1 MRNKSTPIAAL
12 FLLVTGLYGI
22 AATAQPHPILPGQT
36 SNDDQPFPLRQTPV
50 YFEVNLLLN
59 PVYVAQVSSK
69 FRLNGHRL
77 PIPQAYRPKFYSTQ
91 PWQKAFSSIEEIQDQ
106 ANSAYASI
114 RLAFLE
120 NSSIPFLHHIRLVV
134 GATHEK
140 MQGDS
145 AATVDYRYK
154 DGGTEATVMLE
165 KNITYRLSNRQ
176 YQSTGI
182 IFGINAQ
189 AGFFESVAKV
199 RTIINYNGYTIISN
213 DTNQRWQWPSPRNGW
228 GWIAGLDME
237 VGGLVCHDY
246 FISRDF
252 TQNCCIGRGLFWFF
266 RRFGITL
273 ASKIMIDGLYSADGV
288 TARLPPG
295 NEAIAN
301 ASGNRLRINNY
312 SLFLAGPLINIK
324 WISLK

>member
-1 MRNKSTPIAAL
+1 MQKKSRLIAPL
-12 FLLVTGLYGI
+12 FILVAGLCGI
-22 AATAQPHPILPGQT
+22 TVTAQPHLILPDQT
-36 SNDDQPFPLRQTPV
+36 SNDYQPFPLRQTPA

-59 PVYVAQVSSK
+59 PIYVAQVSSK

-91 PWQKAFSSIEEIQDQ
+91 PWQNAFSSIGEIADQ
-106 ANSAYASI
+106 ANSAYGSFY
-114 RLAFLE
+114 LTFLE
-120 NSSIPFLHHIRLVV
+120 NSAIPLFHHIRLVV

-140 MQGDS
+140 MESDS
-145 AATVDYRYK
+145 GSVVYYGYK
-154 DGGTEATVMLE
+154 DGGTEATVILE
-165 KNITYRLSNRQ
+165 KNIAYRLSNRQ

-189 AGFFESVAKV
+189 AGFFESVAKD
-199 RTIINYNGYTIISN
+199 RTIINYKGYNIIST

-228 GWIAGLDME
+228 GWVAGVNME

-246 FISRDF
+246 LFCRDF
-252 TQNCCIGRGLFWFF
+252 SQNCWLGKGLFWFF

-288 TARLPPG
+288 
-295 NEAIAN
+295 IAN
-301 ASGNRLRINNY
+301 GVPGNRLRINNY

-324 WISLK
+324 WVNLN

>member
-1 MRNKSTPIAAL
+1 MQKKSTPIAAL

-22 AATAQPHPILPGQT
+22 AATAQPHLTLPDQT
-36 SNDDQPFPLRQTPV
+36 SNDYQPFPLRQTPV

-59 PVYVAQVSSK
+59 PIYVAQTSSK

-77 PIPQAYRPKFYSTQ
+77 PIPIAYRPKFYSTQ
-91 PWQKAFSSIEEIQDQ
+91 PWQKPFSSIEEIQDQ

-114 RLAFLE
+114 YLTFLE
-120 NSSIPFLHHIRLVV
+120 NSAIPLFHHIRLVV

-145 AATVDYRYK
+145 AAVVEYKYK

-165 KNITYRLSNRQ
+165 KNIAYRLSNRQ

-182 IFGINAQ
+182 IFGINVQ

-199 RTIINYNGYTIISN
+199 RTVINYNGYTIIST

-228 GWIAGLDME
+228 GWIAGVNME

-246 FISRDF
+246 FLSRDF
-252 TQNCCIGRGLFWFF
+252 SKNCCLGKGLFWFF
-266 RRFGITL
+266 RRFGISL

-288 TARLPPG
+288 TANGVPG
-295 NEAIAN
+295 Q
-301 ASGNRLRINNY
+301 RLRINNY

-324 WISLK
+324 WINLN

>member
-1 MRNKSTPIAAL
+1 MRKKSTLIAVV
-12 FLLVTGLYGI
+12 FILVTGLCGI
-22 AATAQPHPILPGQT
+22 TATGQPHPILPDQT
-36 SNDDQPFPLRQTPV
+36 SNDYQPFPLRQTPV

-59 PVYVAQVSSK
+59 PVYIAQVSSK

-91 PWQKAFSSIEEIQDQ
+91 PWQNAFSSVDEIADQ

-114 RLAFLE
+114 YMTFLE
-120 NSSIPFLHHIRLVV
+120 NSAIPLLHHIRLVV

-140 MQGDS
+140 MESDS
-145 AATVDYRYK
+145 NQVVYYGYK

-165 KNITYRLSNRQ
+165 KNIAYRLSNRQ

-199 RTIINYNGYTIISN
+199 RTIINYKGYNIFST

-228 GWIAGLDME
+228 GWVAGVNME
-237 VGGLVCHDY
+237 VGGVLCHDY
-246 FISRDF
+246 FLCKDF
-252 TQNCCIGRGLFWFF
+252 TEHCCLGKGLFWFF
-266 RRFGITL
+266 RRFGISIS
-273 ASKIMIDGLYSADGV
+273 SKIMAGGLYSADGV
-288 TARLPPG
+288 
-295 NEAIAN
+295 IAN
-301 ASGNRLRINNY
+301 GAPGNRLRINNY
-312 SLFLAGPLINIK
+312 SLFFAGPLINIK
-324 WISLK
+324 WVSLN